1 MVEEKPWYMSKT
13 IWGSLVSV
21 AAALAG
27 ALGIAVDTGSQ
38 QAIAEAA
45 VQIVGAAGALVAIYG
60 RLGATR
66 IIV

>member
-1 MVEEKPWYMSKT
+1 MVEEKPWYLSKT

-21 AAALAG
+21 AAALAAAFG
-27 ALGIAVDTGSQ
+27 VAADAHSQ

-45 VQIVGAAGALVAIYG
+45 VQLAGAAGALVAIYG
-60 RLGATR
+60 RLTATR

>member
-27 ALGIAVDTGSQ
+27 AFGIAIDAQSQ
-38 QAIAEAA
+38 LAIADAA
-45 VQIVGAAGALVAIYG
+45 VQIVAAAGALIAIYG
-60 RLGATR
+60 RLTATQV
-66 IIV
+66 IV